1 MWDCG
6 GLELG
11 DGSIWSVEELGV
23 KVRRRERKTGDTSVL
38 VNADASAAEAILSG
52 STADVPLMSS
62 IALLEEH

>member
-11 DGSIWSVEELGV
+11 DGSVWSVEELGV

-52 STADVPLMSS
+52 STADVPLMSF